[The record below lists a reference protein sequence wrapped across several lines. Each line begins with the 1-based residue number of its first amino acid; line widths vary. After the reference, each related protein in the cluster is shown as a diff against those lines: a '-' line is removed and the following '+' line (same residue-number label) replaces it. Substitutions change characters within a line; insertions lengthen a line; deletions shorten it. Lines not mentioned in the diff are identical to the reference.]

1 MVQKQEILRTAAP
14 EEGGAGRLRAASLP
28 ERSCVVCRA
37 SLPAPQLLRLSCM
50 EGVLLFA
57 RGGKARGR
65 GAYVCPEASCLRS
78 LNSARLSRALRSG
91 VSLTETNEEALER
104 LRALA
109 KRRILETLGLARRSG
124 MLEMGSDRVAEN
136 LKTCMDMGESGVA
149 LRASDLSDRTA
160 HSLRRA
166 WVLGTS
172 EDLGRA
178 IGVARAGA
186 LWVSASRFA
195 VGLDF
200 WLRVERASCS
210 APDPAVIS
218 DDLKV
223 NS

>member
-14 EEGGAGRLRAASLP
+14 EEGGAGRLRADSLP
-28 ERSCVVCRA
+28 ERSCVVCRV

-50 EGVLLFA
+50 EGVLLFD

-65 GAYVCPEASCLRS
+65 GAYVCPEASCLGGVD
-78 LNSARLSRALRSG
+78 AGRLSRALRSQ
-91 VSLTETNEEALER
+91 VSLSESMDETLER
-104 LRALA
+104 LGALA

-124 MLEMGSDRVAEN
+124 KLEMGTDRVAEN

-149 LRASDLSDRTA
+149 LRASDLSQRTA
-160 HSLRRA
+160 HSLTRA

-172 EDLGRA
+172 QDLGRA
-178 IGVARAGA
+178 IGVARVGA

-210 APDPAVIS
+210 ARGPAVVS
-218 DDLKV
+218 DD
-223 NS
+223 